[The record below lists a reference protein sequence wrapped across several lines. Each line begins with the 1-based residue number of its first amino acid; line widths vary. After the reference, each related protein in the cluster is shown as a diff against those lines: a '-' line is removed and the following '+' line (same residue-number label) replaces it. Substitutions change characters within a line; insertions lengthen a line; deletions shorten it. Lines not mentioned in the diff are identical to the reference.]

1 MKQHTI
7 LTLILTLTRCRRC
20 DAFTVSFTNSNL
32 PRRITQ
38 SSTKTP
44 ISSVDNHS
52 FNKFPLY
59 AKASDANTSSESTNA
74 QSLTHQLDIA
84 GGFDRWRYVQK
95 MLDLETDPL
104 VDNQLLFHVL
114 QRYLTH
120 PAVGPDSLASPE
132 RTRVR
137 LKLVQSILE
146 ETADNAS
153 IPALNADGSRLTNE
167 DDPEKAVSSSSNS
180 VVSTSLEDLLPDPTD
195 EEDADKSLWDG
206 IAELHGKAAVAIDQ
220 KDPLWKAR
228 CLVARLLLFYDFLQK
243 GIVVVE
249 EENDAD
255 DEENV
260 Y

>member
-7 LTLILTLTRCRRC
+7 LTLILTLTHCRRC

-32 PRRITQ
+32 LKRITQ
-38 SSTKTP
+38 SSSKTS

-52 FNKFPLY
+52 FKFPLY
-59 AKASDANTSSESTNA
+59 AKASDANTSSDTA
-74 QSLTHQLDIA
+74 RALTQQLDII

-132 RTRVR
+132 RTRAR

-167 DDPEKAVSSSSNS
+167 DDPEKAVVSSSSNS

-249 EENDAD
+249 EEAEN

-260 Y
+260 STSS